1 MDGTLCE
8 HIELSP
14 LSESQTN
21 PIQEEDSWEVFSE
34 EDSEEDIEQEHR
46 NKILRY
52 SIRKWTTIS

>member
-14 LSESQTN
+14 LTESQTN

-52 SIRKWTTIS
+52 SIRE